1 MYLLEYTWLVGDYFW
16 IIVSNLIPC
25 VVVGSAA
32 TTAVVVI
39 SFEIAQ
45 DIGLFWHSK
54 FSIL

>member
-1 MYLLEYTWLVGDYFW
+1 MEYTWLVGDYFW

-32 TTAVVVI
+32 TIAVVVI
-39 SFEIAQ
+39 SFVIVQ
-45 DIGLFWHSK
+45 DIGLFGHSK